1 METSNKKIRGSAF
14 VDDEG
19 LFVFTPYATTDPEK
33 RPFKLV
39 FSGKYATA
47 WVGKKRACVRLS
59 WTSEVKKRTSGAPN
73 STSATPGPSLG
84 RLFAEL

>member
-19 LFVFTPYATTDPEK
+19 LFVFTPYAVTDPEK
-33 RPFKLV
+33 RSFRLV
-39 FSGKYATA
+39 FSGKYASA

-59 WTSEVKKRTSGAPN
+59 WASGVKKCTSGAQN
-73 STSATPGPSLG
+73 CTSAIPGPSLG

>member
-19 LFVFTPYATTDPEK
+19 LFVFTPYAVTDPEK

-47 WVGKKRACVRLS
+47 WVGKKRTCVRLS
-59 WTSEVKKRTSGAPN
+59 WACPPQNVASGAQKRA
-73 STSATPGPSLG
+73 SSVQLPSLG